1 MIYTDIAAKVKT
13 EYTEAASAI
22 FTMAY
27 DGGICVEDCS
37 DIDQAASVM
46 RMDYVDREL
55 TEKNKGFSII
65 HIYLPETED
74 LDAVTDFIKY
84 RLAEDGIEYELTF
97 TKTAEEDF
105 ANAWKAYYEPVRTD
119 GRITVVPSWQDYT
132 PSGDEIVLMMD
143 PEMAFG
149 SGTHESTRLC
159 LGALD
164 RMVKKDSAVLDIGC
178 GSGILAIA
186 SMLLGAK
193 SADACDID
201 AISVETAKR
210 NCEKNSVEC
219 NVFRSDLFKQVTGK
233 YDIIAANIVADII
246 IRMAPEI
253 RSHMNEGA
261 KFLCSGIIVERADE
275 VAEHLKKNGLNVTG
289 ISTDNG
295 WAAIEAE

>member
-55 TEKNKGFSII
+55 LEKNRGFSII

-74 LDAVTDFIKY
+74 MNAITDFIRS
-84 RLAEDGIEYELTF
+84 RLEEEKIEYELTF

-105 ANAWKAYYEPVRTD
+105 ANAWKTYYEPVKTN
-119 GRITVVPSWQDYT
+119 GRITVVPSWQEYA
-132 PSGDEIVLMMD
+132 PDENEIILSMD

-159 LGALD
+159 LSALD
-164 RMVKKDSAVLDIGC
+164 KMVKKDSAVLDIGC

-201 AISVETAKR
+201 AVSVETAKR
-210 NCEKNSVEC
+210 NCEKNNVVC
-219 NVFRSDLFKQVTGK
+219 NVFQSDLFKEVNGK

-246 IRMAPEI
+246 NRMAPEI

-261 KFLCSGIIVERADE
+261 KFLCSGIIVERAEE
-275 VAEHLKKNGLNVTG
+275 VADNLRKNGLTVTN
-289 ISTDNG
+289 ISTENG